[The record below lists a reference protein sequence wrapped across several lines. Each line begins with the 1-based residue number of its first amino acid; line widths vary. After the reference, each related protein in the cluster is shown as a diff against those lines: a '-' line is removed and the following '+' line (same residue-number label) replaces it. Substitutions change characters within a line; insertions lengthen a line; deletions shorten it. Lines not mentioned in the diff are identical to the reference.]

1 MIALGTVALAVVLS
15 TSGDAYVEGPPPAA
29 TGGFGEENCAQCHF
43 DGPINDPA
51 GSLILSGI
59 PEDGYVPAREYR
71 IDILL
76 SRQGLRRVGFE
87 LAARFAEGPDA
98 GAQAGS
104 MAAIDGSVDVVRSD
118 TNSIQYAR
126 QNLSGSMPAS
136 EDSMIWSIQWQAP
149 AAGSGPIL
157 LHVAANAANDD
168 ASELGD
174 WIYATEARIP
184 ER

>member
-29 TGGFGEENCAQCHF
+29 SGGFGEETCAQCHF
-43 DGPINDPA
+43 DGPVNDPA

-104 MAAIDGSVDVVRSD
+104 
-118 TNSIQYAR
+118 
-126 QNLSGSMPAS
+126 
-136 EDSMIWSIQWQAP
+136 
-149 AAGSGPIL
+149 GPIL